1 MLTDTELDAV
11 IEWLFC
17 GMGVTARYD
26 RMHKNVIVYFPYASE
41 SVSKLMINS
50 ALKELK
56 EYNIKPRVIQYKLLL
71 TSEQVLNL
79 YCTLRVCGTIQ

>member
-26 RMHKNVIVYFPYASE
+26 RMRKNVIIYFPYASE
-41 SVSKLMINS
+41 SVSRLMIDS
-50 ALKELK
+50 ALRELEK
-56 EYNIKPRVIQYKLLL
+56 YNIKPRVIQYKFIL
-71 TSEQVLNL
+71 TTEQVLNL
-79 YCTLRVCGTIQ
+79 YCTLRVCGTI